1 MPYNKENAIERMREL
16 AQARVPFVHQGRD
29 FAGIDCVGAIV
40 YAFQYDG
47 EVPAYPDQPVNGE
60 LELNLA
66 RVFGEPVRVHSREE
80 PITPDDL
87 RPGDIVSMQYRGPS
101 RHVALLA
108 LHPDQR
114 NCPGALS
121 VIHTD
126 SMIERVT
133 EHILDAKWVRRIV
146 KVWRP

>member
-16 AQARVPFVHQGRD
+16 AQAQVPFVHQGRD
-29 FAGIDCVGAIV
+29 LTGIDCVGAIV

-66 RVFGEPVRVHSREE
+66 RVFGEPVRVHSREK
-80 PITPDDL
+80 PITLDDL
-87 RPGDIVSMQYRGPS
+87 RVGDVVSMQYRGPS
-101 RHVALLA
+101 RHVALIVPHVNL
-108 LHPDQR
+108 
-114 NCPGALS
+114 PGVLS

-126 SMIERVT
+126 SMVERVT

-146 KVWRP
+146 KVYRP